1 MTTYFPM
8 KKYKFVKFQQSNTKG
23 KKYDAIIEN
32 RETFDRVIIP
42 FGSSEYEQYKD
53 STGLGLYSNKDH
65 NDKMRRT
72 LYRKRHEVF
81 LKPDMYSPGH
91 FSYFFLWK

>member
-1 MTTYFPM
+1 MSSYYSM
-8 KKYKFVKFQQSNTKG
+8 KDYKFVKFQKSNTKG

-32 RETFDRVIIP
+32 KKTGQTATLP

-53 STGLGLYSNKDH
+53 STGLGLYSDKDH

-81 LKPDMYSPGH
+81 LKPDMYSPSY
-91 FSYFFLWK
+91 FSYKYLW

>member
-1 MTTYFPM
+1 MSSYYSM
-8 KKYKFVKFQQSNTKG
+8 KDYKFVKFRKSNTKG

-32 RETFDRVIIP
+32 IKTGQTSTLP
-42 FGSSEYEQYKD
+42 FGSSDYEQYND
-53 STGLGLYSNKDH
+53 STVLGLYSNKDH

-81 LKPDMYSPGH
+81 LKPDMYSPGY
-91 FSYFFLWK
+91 FSYKYLW